1 MTSILRAQAWPVG
14 ALLLALL
21 QPVVVQAQ
29 GDGEVN
35 YLQLAA
41 RLVADGH
48 YDRAERALDQVNTE
62 ADDLDRV
69 RYHTLL
75 GLVELRRERHQAAI
89 EKLRQALAAHDRRAE
104 REPAADESEQEQRR
118 GERERIHLYLA
129 QAHMGREEYKEV
141 LTALDRAG
149 ETGAAI
155 ATVHA
160 LRAQAHWE
168 REAYDAA
175 FAALNRGAERF
186 PDDYR
191 FLRRKVFYL
200 INLGF
205 YRQAADYGREYLQK
219 ADAGPEDYVAIG
231 SALRQSDQHQA
242 ALTLL
247 ELARLIWPRERD
259 IAVEL
264 AHTWLGLDKVSA
276 AAEVFAR
283 AAIHHPDMR
292 LEAAELQRRA
302 GHLYRA
308 LLLNTTVPEP
318 DRKYRQ
324 RLAIL
329 VAMEH
334 WDRAAGMGDALRR
347 QGLLAND
354 DLRYAYAYALF
365 KAGDYDRADQ
375 VLSGIQDSDTFR
387 KATEL
392 RKAMEKCREAEWQC
406 L

>member
-1 MTSILRAQAWPVG
+1 MDSALAARALLIP
-14 ALLLALL
+14 ALLLLGLAT
-21 QPVVVQAQ
+21 QPVAAQ
-29 GDGEVN
+29 SDAEVD

-41 RLVADGH
+41 RLVADGN
-48 YDRAERALDQVNTE
+48 YDRAERALSQVKTE

-75 GLVELRRERHQAAI
+75 GLVDLRREDHEGAI
-89 EKLRQALAAHDRRAE
+89 QDLQQALDAHEKRARKNPDAE
-104 REPAADESEQEQRR
+104 KDQKQQRR
-118 GERERIHLYLA
+118 SERERIHLYLA
-129 QAHMGREEYKEV
+129 QAHMGLEQYKQA
-141 LTALDRAG
+141 LGALDRSG

-155 ATVHA
+155 AMVHA
-160 LRAQAHWE
+160 LRAQAHWQ
-168 REAYDAA
+168 REEYDAA
-175 FAALNRGAERF
+175 FAALNRGARRF
-186 PDDYR
+186 PDDYQ

-205 YRQAADYGREYLQK
+205 YRQAADSGREYLQK
-219 ADAGPEDYVAIG
+219 ADAGPRDYVAIG
-231 SALRQSDQHQA
+231 TALRQSDQHQA

-247 ELARLIWPRERD
+247 ERARLIWPQDRD

-264 AHTWLGLDKVSA
+264 AHTWLGMDKVAA

-283 AAIHHPDMR
+283 ASVYHPAMR

-302 GHLYRA
+302 GRLYRA
-308 LLLNTTVPEP
+308 LMLNTTVPDPEK
-318 DRKYRQ
+318 KYRQ

-334 WDRAAGMGDALRR
+334 WDQAAGMGDALRR
-347 QGLLAND
+347 HGLLDND
-354 DLRYAYAYALF
+354 DLRYAFAYALF

-392 RKAMEKCREAEWQC
+392 RKAMEQCREAEWQC

>member
-1 MTSILRAQAWPVG
+1 MNSALRARTLLLS
-14 ALLLALL
+14 ALFLALL
-21 QPVVVQAQ
+21 QPVPVQGQ
-29 GDGEVN
+29 SNEEVD

-48 YDRAERALDQVNTE
+48 YDRAERALDQVDTE

-75 GLVELRRERHQAAI
+75 GLVDLRRERNEEAI
-89 EKLRQALAAHDRRAE
+89 QSLRQALDAHDRRAE
-104 REPAADESEQEQRR
+104 KNPPADEQQKKQRR
-118 GERERIHLYLA
+118 TERERVHLYLA
-129 QAHMGREEYKEV
+129 QAHMGLEQYEQA
-141 LTALDRAG
+141 LTALDRSG

-155 ATVHA
+155 AMVHA

-168 REAYDAA
+168 REEYAAA
-175 FAALNRGAERF
+175 FSALNRGAERF
-186 PDDYR
+186 PDDHR

-205 YRQAADYGREYLQK
+205 YRQAADHGRQYLQK

-231 SALRQSDQHQA
+231 SALRQSEQHQA

-247 ELARLIWPRERD
+247 ERAHLIWPRERD

-264 AHTWLGLDKVSA
+264 AHTWLGLDKVGA

-283 AAIHHPDMR
+283 ASVYHPDMR

-302 GHLYRA
+302 GRLYRA
-308 LLLNTTVPEP
+308 LMLNTTVPDPEK
-318 DRKYRQ
+318 KYRQ

-347 QGLLAND
+347 QGLLDND
-354 DLRYAYAYALF
+354 DLRYAFAYALF
-365 KAGDYDRADQ
+365 KAGNYDRADQ
-375 VLSGIQDSDTFR
+375 VLSAIQDSDTFR

-392 RKAMEKCREAEWQC
+392 RKAMEKCRETSWQC